1 MKNFLVPLLLQFT
14 CLPFLAAQTY
24 EPQATTVKKDSCNVV
39 ITIQVGV
46 ETDSLSDIARIQAA
60 ANECFA
66 VTCDLPCENGEI
78 GKCKVISKVV
88 VVDWKKLSVQDR
100 DKFHHVK
107 MVPGTAISY
116 VDRVG
121 IPNHRKA
128 SGGTWGRPEYDPK
141 VYCHEIWHLAGLP
154 DRYRDCRRDRVAL
167 GVDNCKDGKT
177 CTPEQIEKG
186 ECPSCDGHEHDCMG
200 SDVKKSADCNINMM
214 EVIRL
219 ANDITL
225 VCSEEC
231 CKTRTRLPPEEDSN
245 YSGPHIGVLL
255 DAGVGL
261 YNQRH
266 KEFKDDKLNMI
277 GGAFSI
283 GGYGLIALMTHIELM
298 SYLKLNYAAVSK
310 KIVENEHN
318 GIYPATIEEYYR
330 HRFADLSLGANLIYR
345 LQLLSLY
352 AGPEVAFILMA
363 KSKYYGTY
371 TYNNMTSPLGQDEW
385 RNITEKKNI
394 QLGINIGA
402 MYQVMLLRNAMML
415 SLNIYYPFTNY
426 IAYEYYRNRLYNFNL
441 GLMLPLM
448 YTNR

>member
-1 MKNFLVPLLLQFT
+1 MKIFVRVLLFF
-14 CLPFLAAQTY
+14 CLCLHVNVQAY
-24 EPQATTVKKDSCNVV
+24 EPQGTTVKKDSCNVL
-39 ITIQVGV
+39 IILQVAV
-46 ETDSLSDIARIQAA
+46 ETDTLSDIARIQAA
-60 ANECFA
+60 ANQCFSI
-66 VTCDLPCENGEI
+66 TCDLPCEDGTK
-78 GKCKVISKVV
+78 GKCAVSSKVIVV
-88 VVDWKKLSVQDR
+88 NWSTLSVQDR

-107 MVPGTAISY
+107 MLPGRGVSSVAKLLP
-116 VDRVG
+116 
-121 IPNHRKA
+121 PNTGKSS
-128 SGGTWGRPEYDPK
+128 SGRFYRHPYSDK

-154 DRYRDCRRDRVAL
+154 DRYRDCRRNRIAL
-167 GVDNCKDGKT
+167 GVDNCKDGKA
-177 CTPEQIEKG
+177 CTEEQIRRG
-186 ECPSCDGHEHDCMG
+186 ACPSCDGHEHDCMG
-200 SDVKKSADCNINMM
+200 SDVKKPADCNLNVM
-214 EVIRL
+214 EVVRL

-298 SYLKLNYAAVSK
+298 TYLKLNYAAVSK
-310 KIVENEHN
+310 KIIENEYN

-394 QLGINIGA
+394 QLGLNIGA
-402 MYQVMLLRNAMML
+402 IYQVMLLRNAMML